1 MLLLF
6 YILRINLV
14 VSRLICILFV
24 KKHINIIHKCI
35 EMDELLSKF
44 TLKLNKEHTCEFI
57 RDEFVKD
64 AALTVQCNHKV
75 LDAGSGTKPY
85 KHLFSHCSY
94 TSHDFANNKHVID
107 TTRDETAQTHKHHDI
122 YSDIVSIP
130 VEDHS
135 FDFILCTE
143 VFEHVPEPIQAM
155 KELVRICKPGGKI
168 LITAPFTSGI
178 HQEPYH
184 FYAGFS
190 PFFYDYLKNL
200 YNLKITEF
208 KSQGNLF
215 LLHHN
220 EITRLM
226 KYKCPSIV
234 DNPKLYNA
242 YNSIESFIQSYAL
255 FLNDLLKD
263 EIREYDGPD
272 KMLDMFSDVNKFS
285 IGYCVLFEKQ

>member
-1 MLLLF
+1 
-6 YILRINLV
+6 
-14 VSRLICILFV
+14 
-24 KKHINIIHKCI
+24 
-35 EMDELLSKF
+35 MDELLSKF
-44 TLKLNKEHTCEFI
+44 TLKLNEEQTCEYI
-57 RDEFVKD
+57 RDKFVED
-64 AALTVQCNHKV
+64 VALTVQCNHKV
-75 LDAGSGTKPY
+75 LDVGAGTKPY

-107 TTRDETAQTHKHHDI
+107 TTRDETAKTPKHHDI
-122 YSDIVSIP
+122 YSDIVNIP
-130 VEDHS
+130 VEDNS

-168 LITAPFTSGI
+168 LLTAPFTSGI

-190 PFFYDYLKNL
+190 PYFYDYLKKL
-200 YNLKITEF
+200 YNLKIIQF

-215 LLHHN
+215 LLHHQ
-220 EITRLM
+220 EIARLM
-226 KYKCPSIV
+226 KYRCSSIV
-234 DNPKLYNA
+234 NNPKLFNA

-255 FLNDLLKD
+255 FLNDLAKD
-263 EIREYDGPD
+263 EIIKYDSPD
-272 KMLDMFSDVNKFS
+272 KMLDMLRDVNKFS

>member
-1 MLLLF
+1 
-6 YILRINLV
+6 
-14 VSRLICILFV
+14 
-24 KKHINIIHKCI
+24 
-35 EMDELLSKF
+35 MDELLSKF
-44 TLKLNKEHTCEFI
+44 TLKPKKENQCEFI

-64 AALTVQCNHKV
+64 VALTVQCNHKV
-75 LDAGSGTKPY
+75 LDVGAGTKPY

-94 TSHDFANNKHVID
+94 TSHDFANNKNVID
-107 TTRDETAQTHKHHDI
+107 TTRDETTKTPKHHDI

-130 VEDHS
+130 VEDNS

-190 PFFYDYLKNL
+190 PYFYDYLKNL
-200 YNLKITEF
+200 YNLNIIKF
-208 KSQGNLF
+208 KNQGNLF
-215 LLHHN
+215 LLQHQ
-220 EITRLM
+220 ELSRIM
-226 KYKCPSIV
+226 KYRCNSIA
-234 DNPKLYNA
+234 DNPKLFNA
-242 YNSIESFIQSYAL
+242 YKSIESFMQSYAL
-255 FLNDLLKD
+255 YLNEMVKD
-263 EIREYDGPD
+263 EILEYDSPD
-272 KMLDMFSDVNKFS
+272 KMLDTFRDVNKFS